1 MLSSQIIES
10 SLSREQAV
18 GRVYVAFSGGVD
30 SHVLLHLCAG
40 TPSLSG
46 KITAVY
52 VHHGLQ
58 AAAGGWPAHCR
69 GIAEALAVE
78 FVVLRVNATAD
89 VGQSP
94 EEAARNARY
103 TAFKALLKA
112 SDVLLVAQ
120 HREDQL
126 ETVLLQL
133 FRGSGLA
140 GLSGMPERMPFG
152 EGVMLRPLLNIPK
165 QAITEYA
172 QDQQLKWVEDPSNQS
187 SDFDRN
193 YLRNQVLPLLKQRW
207 PAVDKTVSRSA
218 GLCAEAQT
226 LVNGVAEQLFA
237 SVFGQADRTLIIDK
251 LNQELL
257 AHQRLII
264 RQWFSRLGLKMPAQ
278 AIVERILLEVVG
290 AKEQGDPVLM
300 TQGYEIRRYRDKLY
314 ALPKMAI
321 EICEP
326 RIWPTSESSV
336 VLGNGHSLAWVEAK
350 TGIAL
355 ERLQAAKVEVKFR
368 HGGEKISLPGRA
380 GRHILKKLFQEAGIP
395 SWERTRMPLVY
406 INGVL
411 AAVGE
416 HWVSSEFYTDSSFS
430 CVRLRWQR

>member
-10 SLSREQAV
+10 VLSREQAL

-40 TPSLSG
+40 TPALTG

-58 AAAGGWPAHCR
+58 AVAEAWPAHCQR
-69 GIAEALAVE
+69 IAEALAVE
-78 FVVLRVNATAD
+78 FVLLRVNATAD
-89 VGQSP
+89 AGHSP

-103 TAFKALLKA
+103 TAFKGLLKA
-112 SDVLLVAQ
+112 GDVLLVAQ

-152 EGVMLRPLLNIPK
+152 EGKLLRPLLNIPK
-165 QAITEYA
+165 QAINEYA
-172 QDQQLKWVEDPSNQS
+172 QAEQLHWVEDPSNQS

-193 YLRNQVLPLLKQRW
+193 FLRNQVLPLLKQRW

-226 LVNGVAEQLFA
+226 LVNGVAEQLFGSA
-237 SVFGQADRTLIIDK
+237 FDQTDRTLIITK
-251 LNQELL
+251 LNQQ
-257 AHQRLII
+257 ASIHQRLII

-278 AIVERILLEVVG
+278 AAVERILSEVVG
-290 AKEQGDPVLM
+290 AKEQGDPVLL
-300 TQGYEIRRYRDKLY
+300 TQGYEFRRYRDKLY
-314 ALPKMAI
+314 ALPKMTIDAS
-321 EICEP
+321 EP
-326 RIWPTSESSV
+326 KTWPTSEGSI
-336 VLGNGHSLAWVEAK
+336 VLGNGQSLAWVEAK
-350 TGIAL
+350 TGISL
-355 ERLQAAKVEVKFR
+355 EWLQTAKVEVKFR
-368 HGGEKISLPGRA
+368 NGGEKISLPGRT
-380 GRHILKKLFQEAGIP
+380 GRHTLKKLFQEAGITP
-395 SWERTRMPLVY
+395 WERTQMPLIY

-416 HWVSSEFYTDSSFS
+416 HWISSQFYTDKSAV
-430 CVRLRWQR
+430 CVRLCWQR